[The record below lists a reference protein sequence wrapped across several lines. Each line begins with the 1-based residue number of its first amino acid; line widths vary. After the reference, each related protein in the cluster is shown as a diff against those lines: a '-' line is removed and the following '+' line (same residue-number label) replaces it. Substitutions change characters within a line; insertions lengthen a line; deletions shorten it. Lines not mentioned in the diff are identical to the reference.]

1 MRIMLLGPPGAGKGT
16 QAATIEKTRQI
27 VQLSTGDMLRAAV
40 AAGTDVGLQAKALME
55 SGSLVPDELV
65 TSIVSARIDEPD
77 CANGYL
83 LDGFPRTL
91 GQAAALEE
99 ILAAKGQA
107 LDAVIEMKVDDD
119 ALVARIVGRYSCG
132 NCGAGYHDE
141 FKKPKV
147 ENVCDECGS
156 SDFKRRADDN
166 EETLRSRL
174 MAYYKETSPLIGY
187 YTCKGIIHSVD
198 GMGSIDEVQA
208 EIAAILDNLD
218 S

>member
-16 QAATIEKTRQI
+16 QAATIEKSRQI

-40 AAGTDVGLQAKALME
+40 AAGTEVGLQAKSLME

-65 TSIVSARIDEPD
+65 TSIVSARVDEPD

-83 LDGFPRTL
+83 LDGYPRTL
-91 GQAAALEE
+91 GQAAALED

-119 ALVARIVGRYSCG
+119 QLVKRIVGRFSCG
-132 NCGAGYHDE
+132 KCGAGYHDE

-147 ENVCDECGS
+147 ENTCDECGS
-156 SDFKRRADDN
+156 NEFKRRADDN

-174 MAYYKETSPLIGY
+174 MAYYKETSPLIGF
-187 YTCKGIIHSVD
+187 YTCKGNMHSVD
-198 GMGSIDEVQA
+198 GMGSIEAVQQ
-208 EIAAILDNLD
+208 EISALLDKLG